1 MQDFLSHEQSRP
13 PPRNLTGVNYFAS
26 QVVSLLVD
34 RSSRGSVE
42 LREPLVQAMITASV
56 SVVALETTDP
66 ISWQS
71 CRNRAQPPA
80 VATTIKQ

>member
-34 RSSRGSVE
+34 RNSRGSVE
-42 LREPLVQAMITASV
+42 LREPLV
-56 SVVALETTDP
+56 
-66 ISWQS
+66 
-71 CRNRAQPPA
+71 
-80 VATTIKQ
+80 